1 MSMDLAEKKRQRP
14 RQGSLRRP
22 RPIGR
27 DRVVF
32 SRGRACRCYALAC
45 GRGTHEFARP
55 LARPLRSGCMRNLL
69 FGKLD
74 ALDGAA
80 IGGFGVQIGRA
91 FAKPLADNETV
102 LLENRATVI
111 SVTGRPDG
119 YRADLLP
126 HNLKVIGSNPIPA
139 TTDPGDTKS
148 PGSQPPKGGRASF
161 SPRQSTG
168 PGLDRPRVRSDL
180 CRKATTSHVRTS
192 RPTDRFL
199 HGRNGATV
207 DDILGSGD

>member
-1 MSMDLAEKKRQRP
+1 MWLDSEPVGGCVAEYRAISQIR
-14 RQGSLRRP
+14 RDVGSAGFRT
-22 RPIGR
+22 
-27 DRVVF
+27 RVP
-32 SRGRACRCYALAC
+32 SHSKPCYAASWGIAC
-45 GRGTHEFARP
+45 STNRKNRV
-55 LARPLRSGCMRNLL
+55 LR
-69 FGKLD
+69 
-74 ALDGAA
+74 
-80 IGGFGVQIGRA
+80 V
-91 FAKPLADNETV
+91 
-102 LLENRATVI
+102 
-111 SVTGRPDG
+111 
-119 YRADLLP
+119 
-126 HNLKVIGSNPIPA
+126 PA

-168 PGLDRPRVRSDL
+168 PRLDRPRGRSDL